1 MFLHS
6 ILSIFKWNTL
16 YLHLILEKMNEC
28 RLSLVLGKRE
38 IIFAD
43 VVKTVKSDQSC
54 LNTPSP
60 PPQWIHDFFRI
71 VFTGCLKK
79 WNWFHEKK
87 IRPWD
92 PFINEA
98 GTLLPTIFL
107 GAYFSRYSNSEPYE
121 SILLCNE
128 IKKIYCIIIFLLQ
141 FCIHRNSLY
150 RVISNQIEEKIVKSY
165 LHFNNFTK
173 FSNWLQICIIKEEL
187 NKHAYLNVTNE
198 YEPPCRITT
207 WKFWYGQGCR
217 PKADG
222 FFIIFMHLDL
232 LHLPSFINFL
242 VKKYRIL
249 HFITKAFWHRITAC
263 I

>member
-79 WNWFHEKK
+79 WNWFHEKNQTL
-87 IRPWD
+87 RPIYKWSRYHTAYNF
-92 PFINEA
+92 PWC
-98 GTLLPTIFL
+98 IFL
-107 GAYFSRYSNSEPYE
+107 T
-121 SILLCNE
+121 ILKFRTLW
-128 IKKIYCIIIFLLQ
+128 I
-141 FCIHRNSLY
+141 
-150 RVISNQIEEKIVKSY
+150 
-165 LHFNNFTK
+165 NFTMQ
-173 FSNWLQICIIKEEL
+173 W
-187 NKHAYLNVTNE
+187 NK
-198 YEPPCRITT
+198 
-207 WKFWYGQGCR
+207 K
-217 PKADG
+217 
-222 FFIIFMHLDL
+222 DL
-232 LHLPSFINFL
+232 LHNNVPSA
-242 VKKYRIL
+242 IL
-249 HFITKAFWHRITAC
+249 HS
-263 I
+263 